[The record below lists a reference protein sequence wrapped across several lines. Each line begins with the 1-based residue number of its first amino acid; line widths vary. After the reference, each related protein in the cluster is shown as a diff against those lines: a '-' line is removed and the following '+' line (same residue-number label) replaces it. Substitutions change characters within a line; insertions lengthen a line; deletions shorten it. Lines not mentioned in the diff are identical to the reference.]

1 VILDGISLL
10 LFLKKDFPSAMSN
23 LNRGEKRP
31 TRREGKIVEKQFD
44 AVEFAKEYCAS
55 HEIDLA
61 DLVDDAINEKRAEV
75 AEEFPDDI
83 PDIDRIRHEM
93 DWITEAV
100 AKRIFDQALKGAAAM
115 LEEYR
120 SSVGKET
127 G

>member
-1 VILDGISLL
+1 
-10 LFLKKDFPSAMSN
+10 M
-23 LNRGEKRP
+23 
-31 TRREGKIVEKQFD
+31 EKQFD